1 MVDGSC
7 SQCPTDIFNTVLAN
21 DEDLM
26 KKLLTNLFK
35 WIYGRGQNDFDNL
48 ISSITTRYG
57 CRSVDGVESE
67 LHEMQILK
75 KLLPFFAV
83 ILYPKLAQ
91 CVKTCLAETPA
102 ESKTE
107 FIGRSVVEDFENA
120 DFDLRTMKQFLLLFA
135 ELLYPQL
142 SQCVKTCLSEAP
154 CDLKPE
160 ECSGRN
166 VAEDVERDSFEL
178 RTMKQLLLSLAEM
191 LYPQLTQ
198 CGKTCPAETST
209 ESKPEEGTGRS
220 AVEAVTE
227 EGIEIST
234 MMQLLLFLADMLYPQ
249 LSQWVKTCIAKT
261 PCELKAEEASGTSV
275 VQEAEV
281 GGFETRAIR
290 QILFLI
296 AEMLYSQL
304 TQCGKTCPSRNPCE
318 FKAEVCGSSLLE
330 EVEVEAGKIGKIRQI
345 LPFYTEMFYP
355 KITNCVTTCVA
366 KIPCLLKVR
375 KFIGGNAVKE
385 VELEESEVW
394 KIQKVLLFFA
404 KMLCPKLCQNVETCF
419 CETPYVLKV
428 KKFIGRMVKELNL
441 QECEVQKMKK
451 VLIFFADLL
460 FPQLAH
466 CLKACAAETPCA
478 LKVEIIGGNVVEEF
492 EL

>member
-1 MVDGSC
+1 MKQLLLS
-7 SQCPTDIFNTVLAN
+7 LA
-21 DEDLM
+21 
-26 KKLLTNLFK
+26 
-35 WIYGRGQNDFDNL
+35 
-48 ISSITTRYG
+48 
-57 CRSVDGVESE
+57 
-67 LHEMQILK
+67 EM
-75 KLLPFFAV
+75 
-83 ILYPKLAQ
+83 LYPKLTQ
-91 CVKTCLAETPA
+91 RGKTCPAETST
-102 ESKTE
+102 ESKSE
-107 FIGRSVVEDFENA
+107 EGGGRSAV
-120 DFDLRTMKQFLLLFA
+120 
-135 ELLYPQL
+135 
-142 SQCVKTCLSEAP
+142 
-154 CDLKPE
+154 
-160 ECSGRN
+160 
-166 VAEDVERDSFEL
+166 EDVETDSFEL
-178 RTMKQLLLSLAEM
+178 LTMKQLLFSLAELLCPQITQCGKMYPAETSTESKSEEGSGRSAVEDVETDSFELLTMKQLLLSLAEM
-191 LYPQLTQ
+191 LYPKLTQ
-198 CGKTCPAETST
+198 RGKTCPAETST
-209 ESKPEEGTGRS
+209 ESKSEEGGGRSAVEDVETDSFELLTMKQLLFSLAELLCPQITQCGKMYPAETSTESKSEEGSGRS
-220 AVEAVTE
+220 AVEAVAE

-234 MMQLLLFLADMLYPQ
+234 MVQLLLFLADMLYPQ

-304 TQCGKTCPSRNPCE
+304 TQCDKTCPSRNLCE
-318 FKAEVCGSSLLE
+318 LKAEEVCGSSLLE

-366 KIPCLLKVR
+366 KIPCVLKVR
-375 KFIGGNAVKE
+375 KFVGGNAVKE
-385 VELEESEVW
+385 VVLEEYEVW

-466 CLKACAAETPCA
+466 CLKACAAETPWA

-492 EL
+492 EI